1 MYSIEDIQMAQDVIV
16 DQLRK
21 RKYNEVTIDAYRGVY
36 KRLISYM
43 KDNKLLNYD
52 ESTVVDF
59 VNDYSGTTLK
69 SIYES
74 APGRAANKSMR
85 PALLLLR
92 YLNTGVVDTSM
103 RKKIVPRVVPD
114 AFLDEY
120 TAFLEECRYRNYA
133 KSTMLTFERFILS
146 FLCYCNEKN
155 VTSANDVDGVI
166 VKGFLAP
173 YYEGHSPKYLATI
186 ISSLRIFFSYLYSQQ
201 YCNKDCSMYLPISR
215 VTRNAFVPSVWSSG
229 DVKKLLESI
238 DRNNPL
244 GKRDYA
250 MFLLAAKLGLRVSDI
265 RGLNLSDLD
274 WNRKLIRLTMQKT
287 KYPIELPLLDDIG
300 WAIIDYLKMGRP
312 ESKSPRLFIRHRA
325 PYDSF
330 GENEGFHRELND
342 YMKKV
347 GIALPEGQH
356 HGLHAL
362 RNTLARNMLEN
373 KTPVP
378 VISEVLGH
386 QNSETTS
393 YYIKIDIEGMKRCMI
408 DPEEVFLDDK

>member
-1 MYSIEDIQMAQDVIV
+1 M
-16 DQLRK
+16 
-21 RKYNEVTIDAYRGVY
+21 
-36 KRLISYM
+36 
-43 KDNKLLNYD
+43 
-52 ESTVVDF
+52 
-59 VNDYSGTTLK
+59 
-69 SIYES
+69 
-74 APGRAANKSMR
+74 
-85 PALLLLR
+85 
-92 YLNTGVVDTSM
+92 
-103 RKKIVPRVVPD
+103 
-114 AFLDEY
+114 
-120 TAFLEECRYRNYA
+120 
-133 KSTMLTFERFILS
+133 
-146 FLCYCNEKN
+146 
-155 VTSANDVDGVI
+155 
-166 VKGFLAP
+166 
-173 YYEGHSPKYLATI
+173 
-186 ISSLRIFFSYLYSQQ
+186 
-201 YCNKDCSMYLPISR
+201 
-215 VTRNAFVPSVWSSG
+215 
-229 DVKKLLESI
+229 
-238 DRNNPL
+238 
-244 GKRDYA
+244 
-250 MFLLAAKLGLRVSDI
+250 
-265 RGLNLSDLD
+265 
-274 WNRKLIRLTMQKT
+274 
-287 KYPIELPLLDDIG
+287 PLLDDIG